1 MSTVDTSNQ
10 RAPRIRLT
18 TARARR
24 ASLEELRR
32 HLPTAP
38 ARYLEGAVENPELT
52 PDDMAVLLRNRSAS
66 PTLLIRVAQDRRWTR
81 HYDVKRALVRHP
93 KTPYSAARGLVSH
106 LYWRDLAETIDDA
119 RVQPALRRQ
128 AELVLI
134 DRLAELSVGERIS
147 LARRATAGL
156 IPKLSL
162 SREGRVLQALLCNPR
177 VKEIDAVSA
186 ASDPGAP
193 GEFLGW
199 LSRHAK
205 WGNQR
210 AVRMALLGNP
220 RTPVAEALKLLA
232 KLPRKDVERV
242 AGDGEVPTIIRVGAD
257 RRLGSGE

>member
-1 MSTVDTSNQ
+1 MITVDTSNQ
-10 RAPRIRLT
+10 RSARTRLT
-18 TARARR
+18 AARARR
-24 ASLEELRR
+24 ASLEELRP
-32 HLPTAP
+32 LLTTAP
-38 ARYLEGAVENPELT
+38 ARYLEGAIENPELT
-52 PDDMAVLLRNRSAS
+52 PDDMAVLLRNRAAS
-66 PTLLIRVAQDRRWTR
+66 PALLIRVAQDRRWTR

-119 RVQPALRRQ
+119 RVHPALRRQ

-134 DRLAELSVGERIS
+134 DRLAEMSVGERIS

-156 IPKLSL
+156 IVKLCV

-177 VKEIDAVSA
+177 LKEVHAVSV

-193 GEFLGW
+193 GELLGW
-199 LSRHAK
+199 LARHAK

-210 AVRMALLGNP
+210 EVRMALLGNP
-220 RTPVAEALKLLA
+220 RTPVAEALKVLA
-232 KLPRKDVERV
+232 KLPRQDVERL
-242 AGDGEVPTIIRVGAD
+242 AGDDEVPTIIRVGAD

>member
-1 MSTVDTSNQ
+1 MVDTTNQ
-10 RAPRIRLT
+10 RSARMRLT
-18 TARARR
+18 AARARG

-32 HLPTAP
+32 LLTTAP
-38 ARYLEGAVENPELT
+38 ARYLEGAVDNPELT
-52 PDDMAVLLRNRSAS
+52 PDDMAVLLRNKAAS
-66 PTLLIRVAQDRRWTR
+66 PDLLSRVAQDRKWTR

-93 KTPYSAARGLVSH
+93 KTPYPAARSLVSH

-119 RVQPALRRQ
+119 RIHPALRRQ

-156 IPKLSL
+156 ISKLCGSG
-162 SREGRVLQALLCNPR
+162 EGRVLQALLGNPR
-177 VKEIDAVSA
+177 LKEVNAVSVA
-186 ASDPGAP
+186 ADPGVP
-193 GEFLGW
+193 GDLLGW
-199 LSRHAK
+199 LARHPR

-220 RTPVAEALKLLA
+220 RTPVPEALKLLA
-232 KLPRKDVERV
+232 KLPREDVERL

-257 RRLGSGE
+257 RRLESGE